1 MSHLDPAEF
10 QRFCKEKFI
19 LAFNMVLTLYSV
31 VCMSL
36 ENKQSNKAN
45 IKYTEDVRLS
55 LLLIE
60 YLQCTVSKT

>member
-36 ENKQSNKAN
+36 ENSPTKQTSNTLRM
-45 IKYTEDVRLS
+45 YVLV
-55 LLLIE
+55 
-60 YLQCTVSKT
+60 YY